1 VATHLKH
8 ATPKRIKEV
17 EGRKEKHIPF
27 TPCIFP
33 SSTFALLKFYAE
45 FFFIIFLIYETVFI
59 IFILFEQ
66 REVLSKGAWPRP
78 CPSPCPHLRPRLR
91 FRSDFRNLKSFSISF
106 RLLLFISTFST
117 FSLPHRFFVRCTR
130 NSYSILLLAM
140 ACKLFHRL
148 RRGWEKG
155 EREIIRVSAVHGVYD
170 ISYKFSNLIFAVCC
184 GI

>member
-1 VATHLKH
+1 MHSHFLLCELISVLATFDFIFCSLEMMMVCVATHLKH

-78 CPSPCPHLRPRLR
+78 RPSLPGAHSIRSVSATSNKQQQQKHLRW
-91 FRSDFRNLKSFSISF
+91 
-106 RLLLFISTFST
+106 
-117 FSLPHRFFVRCTR
+117 
-130 NSYSILLLAM
+130 
-140 ACKLFHRL
+140 KLTKQHPQT
-148 RRGWEKG
+148 
-155 EREIIRVSAVHGVYD
+155 S
-170 ISYKFSNLIFAVCC
+170 C
-184 GI
+184 